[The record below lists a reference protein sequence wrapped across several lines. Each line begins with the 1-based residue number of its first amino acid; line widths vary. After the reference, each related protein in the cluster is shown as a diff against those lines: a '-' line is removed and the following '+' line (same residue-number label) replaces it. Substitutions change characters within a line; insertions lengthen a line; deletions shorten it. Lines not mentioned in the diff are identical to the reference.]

1 MSSISS
7 IDTSIYSGLIESR
20 DVVSGR
26 NASQSAQVPT
36 LLSSDVENSRVDLSN
51 YYSNIRPED
60 LLTMSGNNVAQSA
73 QALDNAMVSAIENG
87 YTVQDA
93 VNINLAKAAY
103 QANCTVFSAINEM
116 STFEL
121 SV

>member
-7 IDTSIYSGLIESR
+7 IDTSIYSGLIENREAVNS
-20 DVVSGR
+20 R
-26 NASQSAQVPT
+26 NASESTNVPT
-36 LLSSDVENSRVDLSN
+36 LVNSDVENSKVDLSN

-60 LLTMSGNNVAQSA
+60 LLTITGNNVSQSA
-73 QALDNAMVSAIENG
+73 EALDNAMVSAIQNG

-93 VNINLAKAAY
+93 VNIHLAKAAY
-103 QANCTVFSAINEM
+103 QANCTVFNAINEM
-116 STFEL
+116 STFEF